1 MRVPL
6 SFLKRGSSKTHMKTT
21 LDRPTSVTIAALL
34 IAFYAVMVILWDII
48 APFERPYAQG
58 PVSVVLG
65 MRVYGIWAQ
74 LAHGLQLFVALAL
87 AYGLWTMQPWGWN
100 LVLGVT
106 AYMLLSI
113 TMWLTVYQEFHLI
126 FFAFFYVIVV
136 NVLLA
141 LTLPHREKFGD

>member
-1 MRVPL
+1 
-6 SFLKRGSSKTHMKTT
+6 MKTIT
-21 LDRPTSVTIAALL
+21 DRPTSITVAALL

-58 PVSVVLG
+58 PVSVVVG

-74 LAHGLQLFVALAL
+74 LVHGVQLFVAVAL
-87 AYGLWTMQPWGWN
+87 TYGLWTMQPWGWN

-106 AYMLLSI
+106 AYMLLSVTI
-113 TMWLTVYQEFHLI
+113 WLTVYQEFERI
-126 FFAFFYVIVV
+126 FFAFFYVIIV

-141 LTLPHREKFGD
+141 LTFPHREKFGE

>member
-1 MRVPL
+1 MP
-6 SFLKRGSSKTHMKTT
+6 KPTE
-21 LDRPTSVTIAALL
+21 RPTSITIAALL
-34 IAFYAVMVILWDII
+34 IAFYATVVIAWDLV

-74 LAHGLQLFVALAL
+74 LVHGVQLFVAIAL
-87 AYGLWTMQPWGWN
+87 VYGLWTMQSWGWK

-106 AYMLLSI
+106 AYMLLSV
-113 TMWLTVYQEFHLI
+113 TVWVTVYQEFQRI

-136 NVLLA
+136 NLLLA
-141 LTLPHREKFGD
+141 LTFPHREKFGE